1 MTKQKFYVVW
11 KGKNTGIF
19 DNWAACKIQIHGY
32 EGAQYKSFATK
43 IEAEE
48 AYAASPQQ
56 YIYQRNSKIIPSN
69 GEKSKKSSGY
79 ILESLAVDA
88 ACNDKGLMEYQGVW
102 VQTRTLAFKQGPFK
116 QGSNNIGEFLAIVHA
131 LSFLQK
137 QNVGLGVF
145 YPIYTDSVTA
155 LSWLRKKKHNSK
167 IETIHPIL
175 QDLLTRA
182 ENWLEKNSYQNAVLK
197 WKTELW
203 GEIPADFGRK

>member
-19 DNWAACKIQIHGY
+19 DNWSACKIQIHGY

-48 AYAASPQQ
+48 AYTASPQQ
-56 YIYQRNSKIIPSN
+56 YIYQRNSKITTSN
-69 GEKSKKSSGY
+69 AKKPKKSIGY
-79 ILESLAVDA
+79 IVESLAVDA
-88 ACNDKGLMEYQGVW
+88 ACDDKGVMEYQGVW

-116 QGSNNIGEFLAIVHA
+116 EGSNNIGEFLAIVHA
-131 LSFLQK
+131 LAFLQ
-137 QNVGLGVF
+137 NYNLIDGVSV
-145 YPIYTDSVTA
+145 PIYTDSVTA

-167 IETIHPIL
+167 ISTIHPIL

-182 ENWLEKNSYQNAVLK
+182 ENWLAKNSYQNAVLK
-197 WKTELW
+197 WETGLW